1 MSEPAARDGIVPAL
15 DVDSIDDLRR
25 LVEATGD
32 VEGIVAYKLGMSGVL
47 RLGLPGAVRA
57 IRELSD
63 LPVVYDHQKAGPDV
77 PDMAEKFAAICTE
90 AGVTHAILFPL
101 AGERAVDGFA
111 GALLR
116 AGLVPIVGGDL
127 PFADYHVSGGGYVAD
142 DALERILDRALSI
155 GVTEFVVPANDAE
168 VVRRHAEALRARLD
182 EPTLYMPGI
191 GALGG
196 TVEEAFAAATGC
208 RRYAVVGRAIA
219 AAEDP
224 REAARRLAEQALA
237 AV

>member
-1 MSEPAARDGIVPAL
+1 MSDVPGRDGIVPAL

-25 LVEATGD
+25 LVEATS
-32 VEGIVAYKLGMSGVL
+32 GIDGVVAYKLGMSGVL

-63 LPVVYDHQKAGPDV
+63 LPIVYDHQKAGPDV
-77 PDMAEKFAAICTE
+77 PDMAEKFTATCQE
-90 AGVTHAILFPL
+90 AGVTHVILFPL
-101 AGERAVDGFA
+101 AGERAVERFA
-111 GALLR
+111 GAALG
-116 AGLVPIVGGDL
+116 AGIVPIVGGDL

-142 DALERILDRALSI
+142 DALARIMASALEV
-155 GVTEFVVPANDAE
+155 GVTEFVIPANDAD
-168 VVRRHAEALRARLD
+168 VVRHHADALRSRLD

-196 TVEEAFAAATGC
+196 TVEDAFAAAAGC

-219 AAEDP
+219 AADDP
-224 REAARRLAEQALA
+224 RDAARRLGEQALA